1 MTDIRKLVEDA
12 KTRSNP
18 TSELDRFVDAHR
30 DAPQY
35 EVFEA
40 LQGLADKIRELEAN
54 LETEKEKG
62 KHLLSIEKVQEMM
75 TAYGRDLN
83 REMDVLREC
92 IADIANNMEAA
103 DPLHWGF
110 VEDLRKAMKK

>member
-18 TSELDRFVDAHR
+18 TSELDSFVDAHK

-40 LQGLADKIRELEAN
+40 LLGLRDKIKELE
-54 LETEKEKG
+54 KENAE
-62 KHLLSIEKVQEMM
+62 LCRI
-75 TAYGRDLN
+75 
-83 REMDVLREC
+83 
-92 IADIANNMEAA
+92 I
-103 DPLHWGF
+103 
-110 VEDLRKAMKK
+110 VEGM

>member
-18 TSELDRFVDAHR
+18 TSELDRFVDAHK

-40 LQGLADKIRELEAN
+40 LEGLRDKIKELE
-54 LETEKEKG
+54 KENAE
-62 KHLLSIEKVQEMM
+62 LCRI
-75 TAYGRDLN
+75 
-83 REMDVLREC
+83 
-92 IADIANNMEAA
+92 I
-103 DPLHWGF
+103 
-110 VEDLRKAMKK
+110 VEGM

>member
-18 TSELDRFVDAHR
+18 TSELDRFVDAHK

-40 LQGLADKIRELEAN
+40 LQGLRDKIKELEKEN
-54 LETEKEKG
+54 TE
-62 KHLLSIEKVQEMM
+62 LCRI
-75 TAYGRDLN
+75 
-83 REMDVLREC
+83 
-92 IADIANNMEAA
+92 I
-103 DPLHWGF
+103 
-110 VEDLRKAMKK
+110 VEGM

>member
-18 TSELDRFVDAHR
+18 TSELDRFVDAHK

-40 LQGLADKIRELEAN
+40 LVGLRDKIKELEKEN
-54 LETEKEKG
+54 TE
-62 KHLLSIEKVQEMM
+62 LCRI
-75 TAYGRDLN
+75 
-83 REMDVLREC
+83 
-92 IADIANNMEAA
+92 I
-103 DPLHWGF
+103 
-110 VEDLRKAMKK
+110 VEGM